1 MKFRFGHP
9 QSALTGFWV
18 GAAGSGLQQ
27 RACGRSHSAASGDSR
42 NFVSTS
48 RYRQPRIAGKRRG
61 AVDLDELAG
70 HWTLLDDEREL
81 IDYPIE
87 DGHVWTHGLGE
98 QRRYAIQ
105 HALGFKIS
113 ELDQPHLLHVHG
125 RSLTGYQPTEQEHQ
139 YLAAVREQFTRATRL
154 DEDD

>member
-81 IDYPIE
+81 IDYLIE
-87 DGHVWTHGLGE
+87 DGHLWNHGLGE

-113 ELDQPHLLHVHG
+113 ELRPAPPAPRPRPVSHWLPAHRAGTPVPRGRARAVHP
-125 RSLTGYQPTEQEHQ
+125 RH
-139 YLAAVREQFTRATRL
+139 AVG
-154 DEDD
+154 